1 MIKVVKN
8 GVVVSVLLDTRTINK
23 EGTYPIKIKV
33 YFQGKPKYYSTGI
46 CMSTKD
52 ELEEVL
58 ESKSKKNIEIQ
69 DIIGKELSRILK
81 NVDILVE
88 RGTFS
93 FSNLNNMLGKN
104 IGGTLNE
111 MISAKIKE
119 LDNEEKFGS
128 STFYKGTLS
137 LLKRYIKHDVL
148 INEVTVE
155 WLNGLEK
162 FILKTASQ
170 TTVAMNMRN
179 IRTIMNIAKQ
189 TGVIRESDYPFGR
202 GKYQIKEGSG
212 KKKAL
217 NKKQLKAIAEY
228 SDGSMTTEFYRDLWL
243 FIYFCNGLNVAD
255 LISLKFSDIQNGE
268 ISFIRRTIMNI
279 AKQTGVIRESDYP
292 FGRGKYQIK
301 EGSGKKKALNKKQL
315 KAIAE
320 YSDGSMTTE
329 FYRDLWLFIYFC
341 NGLNVADLI
350 SLKFSD
356 IQNGEISFI
365 RKKTKDRTRDV
376 KRIYAAITP
385 EMYSIINKWGNDPK
399 NSVYIFP
406 FLKPSDSAWEHEKK
420 KKNLTKLINKR
431 MKMIGEKLNLGK
443 ITTYVARHTY
453 ATVLRNEG
461 VPISIIS
468 PMLGHSSVTT
478 TEIYL
483 ADLESEYRAKN
494 ASLLSF

>member
-8 GVVVSVLLDTRTINK
+8 GVVVSVLLDTRTVNK
-23 EGTYPIKIKV
+23 EGTYPVKIKV
-33 YFQGKPKYYSTGI
+33 YFQGKPKYYPTGI
-46 CMSTKD
+46 CMSTKE

-119 LDNEEKFGS
+119 LENEEKFGTS
-128 STFYKGTLS
+128 AFYKGTLS
-137 LLKRYIKHDVL
+137 LLKRYMKHDVP

-155 WLNGLEK
+155 WLNDLEK
-162 FILKTASQ
+162 FILKTANQ

-179 IRTIMNIAKQ
+179 IRATMNIAKQ
-189 TGVIRESDYPFGR
+189 V
-202 GKYQIKEGSG
+202 
-212 KKKAL
+212 
-217 NKKQLKAIAEY
+217 
-228 SDGSMTTEFYRDLWL
+228 
-243 FIYFCNGLNVAD
+243 
-255 LISLKFSDIQNGE
+255 
-268 ISFIRRTIMNI
+268 
-279 AKQTGVIRESDYP
+279 GVIRESDYP

-399 NSVYIFP
+399 KSVYIFP
-406 FLKPSDSAWEHEKK
+406 FLKPGDSAWEHEKK

>member
-8 GVVVSVLLDTRTINK
+8 GVVVSVLLDTRTVNK
-23 EGTYPIKIKV
+23 KGTYPVKIKV
-33 YFQGKPKYYSTGI
+33 YFQGKPKYYPTGI
-46 CMSTKD
+46 CMSTKE

-119 LDNEEKFGS
+119 LENEEKFGTS
-128 STFYKGTLS
+128 AFYKGTLS
-137 LLKRYIKHDVL
+137 LLKRYMKHDVP

-162 FILKTASQ
+162 FILKTANQ

-179 IRTIMNIAKQ
+179 IRATMNIAKQ
-189 TGVIRESDYPFGR
+189 V
-202 GKYQIKEGSG
+202 
-212 KKKAL
+212 
-217 NKKQLKAIAEY
+217 
-228 SDGSMTTEFYRDLWL
+228 
-243 FIYFCNGLNVAD
+243 
-255 LISLKFSDIQNGE
+255 
-268 ISFIRRTIMNI
+268 
-279 AKQTGVIRESDYP
+279 GVIRESDYP

-399 NSVYIFP
+399 KSVYIFP
-406 FLKPSDSAWEHEKK
+406 FLKPGDSAWEHEKK

>member
-8 GVVVSVLLDTRTINK
+8 GVVVSVLLDTRTVNK
-23 EGTYPIKIKV
+23 EGTYPVKIKI
-33 YFQGKPKYYSTGI
+33 YFQGKPKYYPTGI
-46 CMSTKD
+46 CMSTKE

-104 IGGTLNE
+104 IGGSLNE

-119 LDNEEKFGS
+119 LENEEKFGTS
-128 STFYKGTLS
+128 AFYKGTLS
-137 LLKRYIKHDVL
+137 LLKRYIKHDVP

-162 FILKTASQ
+162 FILKTANQ

-179 IRTIMNIAKQ
+179 IRATMNIAKQ
-189 TGVIRESDYPFGR
+189 V
-202 GKYQIKEGSG
+202 
-212 KKKAL
+212 
-217 NKKQLKAIAEY
+217 
-228 SDGSMTTEFYRDLWL
+228 
-243 FIYFCNGLNVAD
+243 
-255 LISLKFSDIQNGE
+255 
-268 ISFIRRTIMNI
+268 
-279 AKQTGVIRESDYP
+279 GVIRESDYP

-399 NSVYIFP
+399 KSVYIFP
-406 FLKPSDSAWEHEKK
+406 FLKPGDSAWEHEKK

-431 MKMIGEKLNLGK
+431 MKIIGEKLNLGK

>member
-8 GVVVSVLLDTRTINK
+8 GVVVSVLLDTRTVNK
-23 EGTYPIKIKV
+23 EGTYPVKIKV
-33 YFQGKPKYYSTGI
+33 YFQRKPKYYPTGI
-46 CMSTKD
+46 CMSTKK

-81 NVDILVE
+81 NVDILLE

-104 IGGTLNE
+104 IGGSLNE

-119 LDNEEKFGS
+119 LENEEKFGTS
-128 STFYKGTLS
+128 AFYKGTLS
-137 LLKRYIKHDVL
+137 LLKRYMKHDVP

-162 FILKTASQ
+162 FILKTANQ

-179 IRTIMNIAKQ
+179 IRATMNIAKQ
-189 TGVIRESDYPFGR
+189 V
-202 GKYQIKEGSG
+202 
-212 KKKAL
+212 
-217 NKKQLKAIAEY
+217 
-228 SDGSMTTEFYRDLWL
+228 
-243 FIYFCNGLNVAD
+243 
-255 LISLKFSDIQNGE
+255 
-268 ISFIRRTIMNI
+268 
-279 AKQTGVIRESDYP
+279 GVIRESDYP

-399 NSVYIFP
+399 KSVYIFP
-406 FLKPSDSAWEHEKK
+406 FLKPGDSAWEHEKK
-420 KKNLTKLINKR
+420 KKNHTKLINKR

>member
-1 MIKVVKN
+1 MTKSVIN
-8 GVVVSVLLDTRTINK
+8 GVVVSVLLDTRTVNK
-23 EGTYPIKIKV
+23 EGTYPVKIKV
-33 YFQGKPKYYSTGI
+33 YFQGKPKYYPTGI
-46 CMSTKD
+46 CMSTKE

-119 LDNEEKFGS
+119 LENEEKFGTS
-128 STFYKGTLS
+128 AFYKGTLS
-137 LLKRYIKHDVL
+137 LLKRYMKHDVP

-162 FILKTASQ
+162 FILKTANQ

-179 IRTIMNIAKQ
+179 IRATMNIAKQ
-189 TGVIRESDYPFGR
+189 VGVIRESDYPFGR

-228 SDGSMTTEFYRDLWL
+228 R
-243 FIYFCNGLNVAD
+243 
-255 LISLKFSDIQNGE
+255 
-268 ISFIRRTIMNI
+268 
-279 AKQTGVIRESDYP
+279 
-292 FGRGKYQIK
+292 
-301 EGSGKKKALNKKQL
+301 
-315 KAIAE
+315 
-320 YSDGSMTTE
+320 DGSMTTE

-399 NSVYIFP
+399 KSVYIFP
-406 FLKPSDSAWEHEKK
+406 FLKPGDSAWEHEKK

>member
-1 MIKVVKN
+1 MAKSVIN
-8 GVVVSVLLDTRTINK
+8 GVVVSVFLDTRTVNK
-23 EGTYPIKIKV
+23 KGTYPVKIKV
-33 YFQGKPKYYSTGI
+33 YFQGKPKYYPTGI
-46 CMSTKD
+46 CMSTKE

-69 DIIGKELSRILK
+69 YIIHKEFNRILK

-119 LDNEEKFGS
+119 LENEEKFGTS
-128 STFYKGTLS
+128 AFYKGTLS
-137 LLKRYIKHDVL
+137 LLKRYMKHDVP

-162 FILKTASQ
+162 FILKTANQ

-179 IRTIMNIAKQ
+179 IRATMNIAKQ
-189 TGVIRESDYPFGR
+189 V
-202 GKYQIKEGSG
+202 
-212 KKKAL
+212 
-217 NKKQLKAIAEY
+217 
-228 SDGSMTTEFYRDLWL
+228 
-243 FIYFCNGLNVAD
+243 
-255 LISLKFSDIQNGE
+255 
-268 ISFIRRTIMNI
+268 
-279 AKQTGVIRESDYP
+279 GVIRESDYP

-399 NSVYIFP
+399 KSVYIFP
-406 FLKPSDSAWEHEKK
+406 FLKPGDSAWEHEKK

>member
-1 MIKVVKN
+1 MIKVIKN
-8 GVVVSVLLDTRTINK
+8 GVVVSVLLDTRTVNK
-23 EGTYPIKIKV
+23 EGTYPVKIKV
-33 YFQGKPKYYSTGI
+33 YFQGKPKYYPTGI
-46 CMSTKD
+46 CMSTKE

-119 LDNEEKFGS
+119 LENEEKFGTS
-128 STFYKGTLS
+128 AFYKGTLS
-137 LLKRYIKHDVL
+137 LLKRYMKHDVP

-162 FILKTASQ
+162 FILKTANQ

-179 IRTIMNIAKQ
+179 IRATMNIAKQ
-189 TGVIRESDYPFGR
+189 V
-202 GKYQIKEGSG
+202 
-212 KKKAL
+212 
-217 NKKQLKAIAEY
+217 
-228 SDGSMTTEFYRDLWL
+228 
-243 FIYFCNGLNVAD
+243 
-255 LISLKFSDIQNGE
+255 
-268 ISFIRRTIMNI
+268 
-279 AKQTGVIRESDYP
+279 GVIRESDYP

-385 EMYSIINKWGNDPK
+385 EMYSIINKWGNGPK
-399 NSVYIFP
+399 KSVYIFP
-406 FLKPSDSAWEHEKK
+406 FLKPGDSAWEHEKK

>member
-1 MIKVVKN
+1 MIKVIKN
-8 GVVVSVLLDTRTINK
+8 GVVVSVLLDTRTVNK
-23 EGTYPIKIKV
+23 EGTYPVKIKV
-33 YFQGKPKYYSTGI
+33 YFQGKPKYYPTGI
-46 CMSTKD
+46 CMSTKE

-104 IGGTLNE
+104 IGGSLNE

-119 LDNEEKFGS
+119 LENEEKFGTS
-128 STFYKGTLS
+128 AFYKGTLS
-137 LLKRYIKHDVL
+137 LLKRYMKHDVP
-148 INEVTVE
+148 IKEVTVE

-162 FILKTASQ
+162 FILKTANQ

-179 IRTIMNIAKQ
+179 IRAIMNIAKQ
-189 TGVIRESDYPFGR
+189 VGVIRESDYPFGR

-217 NKKQLKAIAEY
+217 NKKQ
-228 SDGSMTTEFYRDLWL
+228 F
-243 FIYFCNGLNVAD
+243 
-255 LISLKFSDIQNGE
+255 
-268 ISFIRRTIMNI
+268 
-279 AKQTGVIRESDYP
+279 
-292 FGRGKYQIK
+292 
-301 EGSGKKKALNKKQL
+301 

-385 EMYSIINKWGNDPK
+385 EMYSIINKWGNGPK
-399 NSVYIFP
+399 KSVYIFP
-406 FLKPSDSAWEHEKK
+406 FLKPGDSAWEHEKK

>member
-1 MIKVVKN
+1 MIKVIKN
-8 GVVVSVLLDTRTINK
+8 GVVVSVLLDTRTVNK
-23 EGTYPIKIKV
+23 EGTYPVKIKV
-33 YFQGKPKYYSTGI
+33 YFQGKPKYYPTGI
-46 CMSTKD
+46 CMSTKE

-119 LDNEEKFGS
+119 LENEEKFGTS
-128 STFYKGTLS
+128 AFYKGTLS
-137 LLKRYIKHDVL
+137 LLKRYMKHDVP

-162 FILKTASQ
+162 FILKTANQ

-179 IRTIMNIAKQ
+179 IRATMNIAKQ
-189 TGVIRESDYPFGR
+189 VGVIRESDYPFGR

-217 NKKQLKAIAEY
+217 NKKQLK
-228 SDGSMTTEFYRDLWL
+228 
-243 FIYFCNGLNVAD
+243 V
-255 LISLKFSDIQNGE
+255 
-268 ISFIRRTIMNI
+268 
-279 AKQTGVIRESDYP
+279 
-292 FGRGKYQIK
+292 
-301 EGSGKKKALNKKQL
+301 
-315 KAIAE
+315 IAE

-365 RKKTKDRTRDV
+365 RKKTKDRTHDV

-399 NSVYIFP
+399 KSVYIFP
-406 FLKPSDSAWEHEKK
+406 FLKPGDSAWEHEKK

>member
-8 GVVVSVLLDTRTINK
+8 GVVVSVFLDTRTVNK
-23 EGTYPIKIKV
+23 KGTYPVKIKV
-33 YFQGKPKYYSTGI
+33 YFQGKPKYYPAGI
-46 CMSTKD
+46 YMSTKE

-69 DIIGKELSRILK
+69 YIIHKEFNRISK
-81 NVDILVE
+81 NVNILVE

-93 FSNLNNMLGKN
+93 FSNPNNMLGKN

-119 LDNEEKFGS
+119 LENEEKFGTS
-128 STFYKGTLS
+128 AFYKGTLS
-137 LLKRYIKHDVL
+137 LLKRYMKHDVP
-148 INEVTVE
+148 IKEVTVE

-162 FILKTASQ
+162 FILKTANQ

-179 IRTIMNIAKQ
+179 IRAIMNIAKQ
-189 TGVIRESDYPFGR
+189 V
-202 GKYQIKEGSG
+202 
-212 KKKAL
+212 
-217 NKKQLKAIAEY
+217 
-228 SDGSMTTEFYRDLWL
+228 
-243 FIYFCNGLNVAD
+243 
-255 LISLKFSDIQNGE
+255 
-268 ISFIRRTIMNI
+268 
-279 AKQTGVIRESDYP
+279 GVIRESDYP

-399 NSVYIFP
+399 KSVYIFP
-406 FLKPSDSAWEHEKK
+406 FLKPGDSAWEHEKK

>member
-8 GVVVSVLLDTRTINK
+8 GVVVSVLLDTRTVNK
-23 EGTYPIKIKV
+23 EGTYPVKIKV
-33 YFQGKPKYYSTGI
+33 YFQGKPKYYPTGI
-46 CMSTKD
+46 CMSTKE

-69 DIIGKELSRILK
+69 DIIGKELSRILN

-119 LDNEEKFGS
+119 LDNEEKFGTS
-128 STFYKGTLS
+128 AFYKGTLS
-137 LLKRYIKHDVL
+137 LLKRYMKHDVP
-148 INEVTVE
+148 IKEVTVE

-162 FILKTASQ
+162 FILKTANQ

-179 IRTIMNIAKQ
+179 IRATMNIAKQ
-189 TGVIRESDYPFGR
+189 V
-202 GKYQIKEGSG
+202 
-212 KKKAL
+212 
-217 NKKQLKAIAEY
+217 
-228 SDGSMTTEFYRDLWL
+228 
-243 FIYFCNGLNVAD
+243 
-255 LISLKFSDIQNGE
+255 
-268 ISFIRRTIMNI
+268 
-279 AKQTGVIRESDYP
+279 GVIRESDYP

-399 NSVYIFP
+399 KSIYIFP
-406 FLKPSDSAWEHEKK
+406 FLKPGDSAWEHEKK

>member
-8 GVVVSVLLDTRTINK
+8 GVVVSVLLDTRTVNK
-23 EGTYPIKIKV
+23 EGTYPVKIKV
-33 YFQGKPKYYSTGI
+33 YFQGKPKYYPTGI
-46 CMSTKD
+46 CMSTKE

-104 IGGTLNE
+104 IGGSLNE

-119 LDNEEKFGS
+119 LENEEKFGS
-128 STFYKGTLS
+128 SAFYKGTLS
-137 LLKRYIKHDVL
+137 LLKRYMKHDVP
-148 INEVTVE
+148 IKEVTVE

-162 FILKTASQ
+162 FILKTANQ

-179 IRTIMNIAKQ
+179 IRATMNIAKQ
-189 TGVIRESDYPFGR
+189 VGVIRESDYPFGR
-202 GKYQIKEGSG
+202 GKYQIKES
-212 KKKAL
+212 
-217 NKKQLKAIAEY
+217 
-228 SDGSMTTEFYRDLWL
+228 
-243 FIYFCNGLNVAD
+243 
-255 LISLKFSDIQNGE
+255 
-268 ISFIRRTIMNI
+268 
-279 AKQTGVIRESDYP
+279 
-292 FGRGKYQIK
+292 
-301 EGSGKKKALNKKQL
+301 SGKKKALNKKQL

-399 NSVYIFP
+399 KSIYIFP
-406 FLKPSDSAWEHEKK
+406 FLKPGDSAWEHEKK

>member
-1 MIKVVKN
+1 MTKSVIN
-8 GVVVSVLLDTRTINK
+8 GVVVSVFLDTRTVNK
-23 EGTYPIKIKV
+23 KGTYPVKIKV
-33 YFQGKPKYYSTGI
+33 YFQGKPKYYPTGI
-46 CMSTKD
+46 CMSTKE

-119 LDNEEKFGS
+119 LENEEKFGTS
-128 STFYKGTLS
+128 AFYKGTLS
-137 LLKRYIKHDVL
+137 LLKRYMKHDVP

-162 FILKTASQ
+162 FILKTANQ

-179 IRTIMNIAKQ
+179 IRATMNIAKQ
-189 TGVIRESDYPFGR
+189 V
-202 GKYQIKEGSG
+202 
-212 KKKAL
+212 
-217 NKKQLKAIAEY
+217 
-228 SDGSMTTEFYRDLWL
+228 
-243 FIYFCNGLNVAD
+243 
-255 LISLKFSDIQNGE
+255 
-268 ISFIRRTIMNI
+268 
-279 AKQTGVIRESDYP
+279 GVIRESDYP

-399 NSVYIFP
+399 KSVYIFP
-406 FLKPSDSAWEHEKK
+406 FLKPGDSAWEHEKK

>member
-8 GVVVSVLLDTRTINK
+8 GVVVSVLLDTRTVNK
-23 EGTYPIKIKV
+23 EGTYPVKIKV
-33 YFQGKPKYYSTGI
+33 YFQGKPKYYPTGI
-46 CMSTKD
+46 CMSTKE

-58 ESKSKKNIEIQ
+58 EGKSKKNIEIQ

-104 IGGTLNE
+104 IGGSLNE

-119 LDNEEKFGS
+119 LENEEKFGS
-128 STFYKGTLS
+128 SAFYKGTLS
-137 LLKRYIKHDVL
+137 LLKRYMKHDVP
-148 INEVTVE
+148 IKEVTVE

-162 FILKTASQ
+162 FILKTANQ

-179 IRTIMNIAKQ
+179 IRATMNIAKQ
-189 TGVIRESDYPFGR
+189 V
-202 GKYQIKEGSG
+202 
-212 KKKAL
+212 
-217 NKKQLKAIAEY
+217 
-228 SDGSMTTEFYRDLWL
+228 
-243 FIYFCNGLNVAD
+243 
-255 LISLKFSDIQNGE
+255 
-268 ISFIRRTIMNI
+268 
-279 AKQTGVIRESDYP
+279 GVIRESDYP

-365 RKKTKDRTRDV
+365 RKKTKDRTHDV

-399 NSVYIFP
+399 KSVYIFP
-406 FLKPSDSAWEHEKK
+406 FLKPGDSAWEHEKK

>member
-8 GVVVSVLLDTRTINK
+8 GVVVSVLLDTRTVNK
-23 EGTYPIKIKV
+23 EGTYPVKIKV
-33 YFQGKPKYYSTGI
+33 YFQGKPKYYPTGI
-46 CMSTKD
+46 CMSTKE

-119 LDNEEKFGS
+119 LENEEKFGTS
-128 STFYKGTLS
+128 AFYKGTLS
-137 LLKRYIKHDVL
+137 LLKRYMKHDVP

-162 FILKTASQ
+162 FILKTANQ

-179 IRTIMNIAKQ
+179 IRATMNIAKQ
-189 TGVIRESDYPFGR
+189 VGVIRESDYPFGR

-228 SDGSMTTEFYRDLWL
+228 R
-243 FIYFCNGLNVAD
+243 
-255 LISLKFSDIQNGE
+255 
-268 ISFIRRTIMNI
+268 
-279 AKQTGVIRESDYP
+279 
-292 FGRGKYQIK
+292 
-301 EGSGKKKALNKKQL
+301 
-315 KAIAE
+315 
-320 YSDGSMTTE
+320 DGSMTTE

-399 NSVYIFP
+399 KSVYIFP
-406 FLKPSDSAWEHEKK
+406 FLKPGDSAWEHEKK

-431 MKMIGEKLNLGK
+431 MKMIGEKLNLRK

>member
-8 GVVVSVLLDTRTINK
+8 GVVVSVLLDTRTVNK
-23 EGTYPIKIKV
+23 EGTYPVKIKV
-33 YFQGKPKYYSTGI
+33 YFQGKPKYYPTGI
-46 CMSTKD
+46 CMSTKE

-104 IGGTLNE
+104 IGGSLNE

-119 LDNEEKFGS
+119 LENEEKFGTS
-128 STFYKGTLS
+128 AFYKGTLS
-137 LLKRYIKHDVL
+137 LLKRYMKHDVP
-148 INEVTVE
+148 IKEVTVE

-162 FILKTASQ
+162 FILKTANQ

-179 IRTIMNIAKQ
+179 IRAIMNIAKQ
-189 TGVIRESDYPFGR
+189 VGVIRESDYPFGR

-217 NKKQLKAIAEY
+217 NKKQFKAIAEY

-255 LISLKFSDIQNGE
+255 LISLKFSDIQN
-268 ISFIRRTIMNI
+268 
-279 AKQTGVIRESDYP
+279 D
-292 FGRGKYQIK
+292 
-301 EGSGKKKALNKKQL
+301 
-315 KAIAE
+315 
-320 YSDGSMTTE
+320 
-329 FYRDLWLFIYFC
+329 
-341 NGLNVADLI
+341 
-350 SLKFSD
+350 
-356 IQNGEISFI
+356 EISFI

-399 NSVYIFP
+399 KSVYIFP
-406 FLKPSDSAWEHEKK
+406 FLKPGDSAWEHEKK

>member
-1 MIKVVKN
+1 MIKVIKN
-8 GVVVSVLLDTRTINK
+8 GVVVSVLLDTRTVNK
-23 EGTYPIKIKV
+23 EGTYPVKIKV
-33 YFQGKPKYYSTGI
+33 YFQGKPKYYPTGI
-46 CMSTKD
+46 CMSTKE

-119 LDNEEKFGS
+119 LENEEKFGTS
-128 STFYKGTLS
+128 AFYKGTLS
-137 LLKRYIKHDVL
+137 LLKRYMKHDVP

-162 FILKTASQ
+162 FILKTANQ

-179 IRTIMNIAKQ
+179 IRATMNIAKQ
-189 TGVIRESDYPFGR
+189 V
-202 GKYQIKEGSG
+202 
-212 KKKAL
+212 
-217 NKKQLKAIAEY
+217 
-228 SDGSMTTEFYRDLWL
+228 
-243 FIYFCNGLNVAD
+243 
-255 LISLKFSDIQNGE
+255 
-268 ISFIRRTIMNI
+268 
-279 AKQTGVIRESDYP
+279 GVIRESDYP

-399 NSVYIFP
+399 KSVYIFP

>member
-1 MIKVVKN
+1 MTKSVIN
-8 GVVVSVLLDTRTINK
+8 GVVVSVFLDTRTVNK
-23 EGTYPIKIKV
+23 KGTYPVKIKV
-33 YFQGKPKYYSTGI
+33 YFQGKPKYYPTGI
-46 CMSTKD
+46 CMSTKE

-119 LDNEEKFGS
+119 LENEEKFGTS
-128 STFYKGTLS
+128 AFYKGTLS
-137 LLKRYIKHDVL
+137 LLKRYIKHDVP
-148 INEVTVE
+148 IKEVTVE

-162 FILKTASQ
+162 FILKTANQ

-179 IRTIMNIAKQ
+179 IRATMNIAKQ
-189 TGVIRESDYPFGR
+189 V
-202 GKYQIKEGSG
+202 
-212 KKKAL
+212 
-217 NKKQLKAIAEY
+217 
-228 SDGSMTTEFYRDLWL
+228 
-243 FIYFCNGLNVAD
+243 
-255 LISLKFSDIQNGE
+255 
-268 ISFIRRTIMNI
+268 
-279 AKQTGVIRESDYP
+279 GVIRESDYP

-399 NSVYIFP
+399 KSVYIFP
-406 FLKPSDSAWEHEKK
+406 FLKPGDSAWEHEKK

>member
-8 GVVVSVLLDTRTINK
+8 GVVVSVLLDTRTVNK
-23 EGTYPIKIKV
+23 EGTYPVKIKV

-119 LDNEEKFGS
+119 LENEEKFGTS
-128 STFYKGTLS
+128 AFYKGTLS
-137 LLKRYIKHDVL
+137 LLKRYMKHDVP

-162 FILKTASQ
+162 FILKTANQ

-179 IRTIMNIAKQ
+179 IRATMNIAKQ
-189 TGVIRESDYPFGR
+189 V
-202 GKYQIKEGSG
+202 
-212 KKKAL
+212 
-217 NKKQLKAIAEY
+217 
-228 SDGSMTTEFYRDLWL
+228 
-243 FIYFCNGLNVAD
+243 
-255 LISLKFSDIQNGE
+255 
-268 ISFIRRTIMNI
+268 
-279 AKQTGVIRESDYP
+279 GVIRESDYP

-365 RKKTKDRTRDV
+365 RKKTKDRTHDV

-399 NSVYIFP
+399 KSIYIFP
-406 FLKPSDSAWEHEKK
+406 FLKPGDSAWEHEKK

>member
-23 EGTYPIKIKV
+23 EGTYPVKIKV
-33 YFQGKPKYYSTGI
+33 YFQGKPKYYPTGI
-46 CMSTKD
+46 CMSTKE
-52 ELEEVL
+52 ELEEIL

-69 DIIGKELSRILK
+69 DIIGKELGRILK

-104 IGGTLNE
+104 IGGSLNE

-119 LDNEEKFGS
+119 LENEEKFGS
-128 STFYKGTLS
+128 SAFYKGTLS
-137 LLKRYIKHDVL
+137 LLKRYMKHDVP
-148 INEVTVE
+148 IKEVTVE

-162 FILKTASQ
+162 LILKTANQ

-179 IRTIMNIAKQ
+179 IRAIMNIAKQ
-189 TGVIRESDYPFGR
+189 
-202 GKYQIKEGSG
+202 
-212 KKKAL
+212 L
-217 NKKQLKAIAEY
+217 
-228 SDGSMTTEFYRDLWL
+228 
-243 FIYFCNGLNVAD
+243 
-255 LISLKFSDIQNGE
+255 
-268 ISFIRRTIMNI
+268 
-279 AKQTGVIRESDYP
+279 GVIRESDYP

-399 NSVYIFP
+399 KSVYIFP
-406 FLKPSDSAWEHEKK
+406 FLKPGDSAWEHEKK

>member
-1 MIKVVKN
+1 MTKSVIN
-8 GVVVSVLLDTRTINK
+8 GVVVSVFLDTRTVNK
-23 EGTYPIKIKV
+23 KGTYPVKIKV
-33 YFQGKPKYYSTGI
+33 YFQGKPKYYPIGI
-46 CMSTKD
+46 CMSTKE

-69 DIIGKELSRILK
+69 DIIHKEFNRISK
-81 NVDILVE
+81 NINILVE

-119 LDNEEKFGS
+119 LENEEKFGTS
-128 STFYKGTLS
+128 AFYKGTLS
-137 LLKRYIKHDVL
+137 LLKRYIKHDVP
-148 INEVTVE
+148 IKEVTVE

-162 FILKTASQ
+162 FILKTANQ

-179 IRTIMNIAKQ
+179 IRATMNIAKQ
-189 TGVIRESDYPFGR
+189 VGVIRESDYPFGR
-202 GKYQIKEGSG
+202 GKYQIKES
-212 KKKAL
+212 
-217 NKKQLKAIAEY
+217 
-228 SDGSMTTEFYRDLWL
+228 
-243 FIYFCNGLNVAD
+243 
-255 LISLKFSDIQNGE
+255 
-268 ISFIRRTIMNI
+268 
-279 AKQTGVIRESDYP
+279 
-292 FGRGKYQIK
+292 
-301 EGSGKKKALNKKQL
+301 SGKKKALNKKQL

-365 RKKTKDRTRDV
+365 RKKTKDRTRNV

-399 NSVYIFP
+399 KSVYIFP

-468 PMLGHSSVTT
+468 PMLGHSSITT

>member
-8 GVVVSVLLDTRTINK
+8 GVVVSVLLDTRTVNK
-23 EGTYPIKIKV
+23 EGTYPVKIKV

-128 STFYKGTLS
+128 SAFYKGTLS

-268 ISFIRRTIMNI
+268 ISFIR
-279 AKQTGVIRESDYP
+279 
-292 FGRGKYQIK
+292 
-301 EGSGKKKALNKKQL
+301 
-315 KAIAE
+315 
-320 YSDGSMTTE
+320 
-329 FYRDLWLFIYFC
+329 
-341 NGLNVADLI
+341 
-350 SLKFSD
+350 
-356 IQNGEISFI
+356 
-365 RKKTKDRTRDV
+365 KKTKDRTRDV

-399 NSVYIFP
+399 KSVYIFP

-453 ATVLRNEG
+453 ATILRNEG

>member
-1 MIKVVKN
+1 MTKSVIN
-8 GVVVSVLLDTRTINK
+8 GVVVSVFLDTRTVNK
-23 EGTYPIKIKV
+23 KGTYPVKIKV
-33 YFQGKPKYYSTGI
+33 YFQGKPKYYPTGI
-46 CMSTKD
+46 CMSTKE

-69 DIIGKELSRILK
+69 YIIHKEFNRILK

-119 LDNEEKFGS
+119 LENEEKFGTS
-128 STFYKGTLS
+128 AFYKGTLS
-137 LLKRYIKHDVL
+137 LLKRYMKHDVP

-162 FILKTASQ
+162 FILKTANQ

-179 IRTIMNIAKQ
+179 IRATMNIAKQ
-189 TGVIRESDYPFGR
+189 VGVIRESDYPFGR

-228 SDGSMTTEFYRDLWL
+228 R
-243 FIYFCNGLNVAD
+243 
-255 LISLKFSDIQNGE
+255 
-268 ISFIRRTIMNI
+268 
-279 AKQTGVIRESDYP
+279 
-292 FGRGKYQIK
+292 
-301 EGSGKKKALNKKQL
+301 
-315 KAIAE
+315 
-320 YSDGSMTTE
+320 DGSMTTE

-399 NSVYIFP
+399 KSVYIFP
-406 FLKPSDSAWEHEKK
+406 FLKPGDSAWEHEKK
-420 KKNLTKLINKR
+420 KKNHTKLINKR

>member
-1 MIKVVKN
+1 MIKVIKN
-8 GVVVSVLLDTRTINK
+8 GVVVSVLLDTRTVNK
-23 EGTYPIKIKV
+23 EGTYPVKIKI
-33 YFQGKPKYYSTGI
+33 YFQGKPKYYPTGI
-46 CMSTKD
+46 CMSTKE

-69 DIIGKELSRILK
+69 YIIHKEFNRILK

-119 LDNEEKFGS
+119 LENEEKFGTS
-128 STFYKGTLS
+128 AFYKGTLS
-137 LLKRYIKHDVL
+137 LLKRYMKHDVP
-148 INEVTVE
+148 IKEVTVE

-162 FILKTASQ
+162 FILKTANQ

-179 IRTIMNIAKQ
+179 IRAIMNIAKQ
-189 TGVIRESDYPFGR
+189 V
-202 GKYQIKEGSG
+202 
-212 KKKAL
+212 
-217 NKKQLKAIAEY
+217 
-228 SDGSMTTEFYRDLWL
+228 
-243 FIYFCNGLNVAD
+243 
-255 LISLKFSDIQNGE
+255 
-268 ISFIRRTIMNI
+268 
-279 AKQTGVIRESDYP
+279 GVIRESDYP

-399 NSVYIFP
+399 KSVYIFP
-406 FLKPSDSAWEHEKK
+406 FLKPGDSAWEHEKK

>member
-8 GVVVSVLLDTRTINK
+8 GVVVSVLLDTRTVNK
-23 EGTYPIKIKV
+23 EGTYPVKIKV
-33 YFQGKPKYYSTGI
+33 YFQGKPKYYPTGI
-46 CMSTKD
+46 CMSTKE

-69 DIIGKELSRILK
+69 DIIHKEFNRISK
-81 NVDILVE
+81 NINILVE

-119 LDNEEKFGS
+119 LENEEKFGTS
-128 STFYKGTLS
+128 AFYKGTLS
-137 LLKRYIKHDVL
+137 LLKRYIKHDVP
-148 INEVTVE
+148 IKEVTVE

-162 FILKTASQ
+162 FILKTANQ

-179 IRTIMNIAKQ
+179 IRATMNIAKQ
-189 TGVIRESDYPFGR
+189 VGVIRESDYPFGR
-202 GKYQIKEGSG
+202 GKYQIKES
-212 KKKAL
+212 
-217 NKKQLKAIAEY
+217 
-228 SDGSMTTEFYRDLWL
+228 
-243 FIYFCNGLNVAD
+243 
-255 LISLKFSDIQNGE
+255 
-268 ISFIRRTIMNI
+268 
-279 AKQTGVIRESDYP
+279 
-292 FGRGKYQIK
+292 
-301 EGSGKKKALNKKQL
+301 SGKKKALNKKQL

-385 EMYSIINKWGNDPK
+385 EMYSIINKLGNDPK
-399 NSVYIFP
+399 KSIYIFP
-406 FLKPSDSAWEHEKK
+406 FLKPGDSAWEHEKK

>member
-8 GVVVSVLLDTRTINK
+8 GVVVSVLLDTRTVNK
-23 EGTYPIKIKV
+23 KGTYPVKIKV
-33 YFQGKPKYYSTGI
+33 YFQGKPKYYPTGI
-46 CMSTKD
+46 CMSTKE
-52 ELEEVL
+52 ELEEIL

-69 DIIGKELSRILK
+69 DIIGKELGRILK

-104 IGGTLNE
+104 IGGSLNE

-119 LDNEEKFGS
+119 LENEEKFGS
-128 STFYKGTLS
+128 SAFYKGTLS
-137 LLKRYIKHDVL
+137 LLKRYMKHDVP
-148 INEVTVE
+148 IKEVTVE

-162 FILKTASQ
+162 FILKTANQ

-179 IRTIMNIAKQ
+179 IRAIMNIAKQ
-189 TGVIRESDYPFGR
+189 LGVIRESDYPFG
-202 GKYQIKEGSG
+202 K
-212 KKKAL
+212 
-217 NKKQLKAIAEY
+217 
-228 SDGSMTTEFYRDLWL
+228 
-243 FIYFCNGLNVAD
+243 
-255 LISLKFSDIQNGE
+255 
-268 ISFIRRTIMNI
+268 
-279 AKQTGVIRESDYP
+279 
-292 FGRGKYQIK
+292 GKYQIK

-399 NSVYIFP
+399 KSVYIFP
-406 FLKPSDSAWEHEKK
+406 FLKPGDSAWEHEKK

>member
-8 GVVVSVLLDTRTINK
+8 GVVVSVLLDTRTANK
-23 EGTYPIKIKV
+23 EGTYPVKIKV

-58 ESKSKKNIEIQ
+58 ENKSKKNIEIQ

-128 STFYKGTLS
+128 SAFYKGTLS
-137 LLKRYIKHDVL
+137 LLKRYMKHDIL

-268 ISFIRRTIMNI
+268 ISFIR
-279 AKQTGVIRESDYP
+279 
-292 FGRGKYQIK
+292 
-301 EGSGKKKALNKKQL
+301 
-315 KAIAE
+315 
-320 YSDGSMTTE
+320 
-329 FYRDLWLFIYFC
+329 
-341 NGLNVADLI
+341 
-350 SLKFSD
+350 
-356 IQNGEISFI
+356 
-365 RKKTKDRTRDV
+365 KKTKDRTRDV

-399 NSVYIFP
+399 KSVYIFP

-431 MKMIGEKLNLGK
+431 MKMIGEKLNFGK

>member
-8 GVVVSVLLDTRTINK
+8 GVVVSVLLDTRTVNK
-23 EGTYPIKIKV
+23 EGTYPVKIKV

-119 LDNEEKFGS
+119 LENEEKFGTS
-128 STFYKGTLS
+128 AFYKGTLS
-137 LLKRYIKHDVL
+137 LLKRYMKHDVP

-162 FILKTASQ
+162 FILKTANQ

-179 IRTIMNIAKQ
+179 IRSTMNIAKQ
-189 TGVIRESDYPFGR
+189 V
-202 GKYQIKEGSG
+202 
-212 KKKAL
+212 
-217 NKKQLKAIAEY
+217 
-228 SDGSMTTEFYRDLWL
+228 
-243 FIYFCNGLNVAD
+243 
-255 LISLKFSDIQNGE
+255 
-268 ISFIRRTIMNI
+268 
-279 AKQTGVIRESDYP
+279 GVIRESDYP

-399 NSVYIFP
+399 KSVYIFP
-406 FLKPSDSAWEHEKK
+406 FLKPGDSAWEHEKK

>member
-1 MIKVVKN
+1 MTKSVIN
-8 GVVVSVLLDTRTINK
+8 GVVVSVFLDTRTVNK
-23 EGTYPIKIKV
+23 KGTYPVKIKV
-33 YFQGKPKYYSTGI
+33 YFQGKPKYYPTGI
-46 CMSTKD
+46 CMSTKE

-58 ESKSKKNIEIQ
+58 ESKSKKNIEIK

-119 LDNEEKFGS
+119 LENEEKFGTS
-128 STFYKGTLS
+128 AFYKGTLS
-137 LLKRYIKHDVL
+137 LLKRYMKHDVP

-162 FILKTASQ
+162 FILKTANQ

-179 IRTIMNIAKQ
+179 IRATMNIAKQ
-189 TGVIRESDYPFGR
+189 VGVIRESDYPFGR

-228 SDGSMTTEFYRDLWL
+228 R
-243 FIYFCNGLNVAD
+243 
-255 LISLKFSDIQNGE
+255 
-268 ISFIRRTIMNI
+268 
-279 AKQTGVIRESDYP
+279 
-292 FGRGKYQIK
+292 
-301 EGSGKKKALNKKQL
+301 
-315 KAIAE
+315 
-320 YSDGSMTTE
+320 DGSMTTE

-399 NSVYIFP
+399 KSVYIFP
-406 FLKPSDSAWEHEKK
+406 FLKPGDSAWEHEKK

>member
-1 MIKVVKN
+1 MTKSVIN
-8 GVVVSVLLDTRTINK
+8 GVVVSVFLDTRTVNK
-23 EGTYPIKIKV
+23 KGTYPVKIKV
-33 YFQGKPKYYSTGI
+33 YFQGKPKYYPTGI
-46 CMSTKD
+46 CMSTKE

-69 DIIGKELSRILK
+69 YIIHKEFNRILK

-119 LDNEEKFGS
+119 LENEEKFGTS
-128 STFYKGTLS
+128 AFYKGTLS
-137 LLKRYIKHDVL
+137 LLKRYMKHDVP

-162 FILKTASQ
+162 FILKTANQ

-179 IRTIMNIAKQ
+179 IRATMNIAKQ
-189 TGVIRESDYPFGR
+189 VGVIRESDYPFGR

-228 SDGSMTTEFYRDLWL
+228 R
-243 FIYFCNGLNVAD
+243 
-255 LISLKFSDIQNGE
+255 
-268 ISFIRRTIMNI
+268 
-279 AKQTGVIRESDYP
+279 
-292 FGRGKYQIK
+292 
-301 EGSGKKKALNKKQL
+301 
-315 KAIAE
+315 
-320 YSDGSMTTE
+320 DGSMTTE

-399 NSVYIFP
+399 KSVYIFP
-406 FLKPSDSAWEHEKK
+406 FLKPGDSAWEHEKK

>member
-1 MIKVVKN
+1 
-8 GVVVSVLLDTRTINK
+8 
-23 EGTYPIKIKV
+23 
-33 YFQGKPKYYSTGI
+33 
-46 CMSTKD
+46 
-52 ELEEVL
+52 
-58 ESKSKKNIEIQ
+58 
-69 DIIGKELSRILK
+69 
-81 NVDILVE
+81 
-88 RGTFS
+88 
-93 FSNLNNMLGKN
+93 
-104 IGGTLNE
+104 
-111 MISAKIKE
+111 
-119 LDNEEKFGS
+119 
-128 STFYKGTLS
+128 
-137 LLKRYIKHDVL
+137 
-148 INEVTVE
+148 
-155 WLNGLEK
+155 
-162 FILKTASQ
+162 
-170 TTVAMNMRN
+170 MRN
-179 IRTIMNIAKQ
+179 IRATMNIAKQ
-189 TGVIRESDYPFGR
+189 VGVIRESDYPFGR
-202 GKYQIKEGSG
+202 GKYQIKES
-212 KKKAL
+212 
-217 NKKQLKAIAEY
+217 
-228 SDGSMTTEFYRDLWL
+228 
-243 FIYFCNGLNVAD
+243 
-255 LISLKFSDIQNGE
+255 
-268 ISFIRRTIMNI
+268 
-279 AKQTGVIRESDYP
+279 
-292 FGRGKYQIK
+292 
-301 EGSGKKKALNKKQL
+301 SGKKKALNKKQL

-399 NSVYIFP
+399 KSIYIFP
-406 FLKPSDSAWEHEKK
+406 FLKPGDSAWEHEKK

>member
-8 GVVVSVLLDTRTINK
+8 GVVVSVLLDTRTVNK
-23 EGTYPIKIKV
+23 EGTYPVKIKV
-33 YFQGKPKYYSTGI
+33 YFQGKPKYYPTGI
-46 CMSTKD
+46 CMSTKE

-119 LDNEEKFGS
+119 LENEEKFGTS
-128 STFYKGTLS
+128 AFYKGTLS
-137 LLKRYIKHDVL
+137 LLKRYMKHDVP
-148 INEVTVE
+148 IKEVTVE

-162 FILKTASQ
+162 FILKTANQ

-179 IRTIMNIAKQ
+179 IRAIMNIAKQ
-189 TGVIRESDYPFGR
+189 V
-202 GKYQIKEGSG
+202 
-212 KKKAL
+212 
-217 NKKQLKAIAEY
+217 
-228 SDGSMTTEFYRDLWL
+228 
-243 FIYFCNGLNVAD
+243 
-255 LISLKFSDIQNGE
+255 
-268 ISFIRRTIMNI
+268 
-279 AKQTGVIRESDYP
+279 GVIRESDYP

-399 NSVYIFP
+399 KSVYIFP
-406 FLKPSDSAWEHEKK
+406 FLKPGDSAWEHEKK